1 MTLEQFIKSCKIS
14 HIHGYVK
21 DGHLI
26 LIRER
31 GMIPVEIE
39 KELPKHEAE
48 LMKRYPF
55 PKYQEEGK
63 QSPYPPVDKKR
74 EQAKQILFKALNDIN
89 LLDDIT
95 ERACTRWADGYS
107 DSLLNAVLCNMGVS
121 TDERGEELKPKTN
134 WLEEIRKIFGTD
146 VKLSDG
152 VIKML
157 KGVI

>member
-63 QSPYPPVDKKR
+63 QSPSLWIKR
-74 EQAKQILFKALNDIN
+74 GSKQSRYCSKH
-89 LLDDIT
+89 
-95 ERACTRWADGYS
+95 
-107 DSLLNAVLCNMGVS
+107 
-121 TDERGEELKPKTN
+121 
-134 WLEEIRKIFGTD
+134 
-146 VKLSDG
+146 
-152 VIKML
+152 
-157 KGVI
+157 